1 MLVKYSM
8 GFPIGDTH
16 YRRRPKATLGL
27 ILVNVLVYLLTSY
40 DNFFISVSNYWVSSG
55 GFVPA
60 LFEDPTQVYRVLTSM
75 FLHGDIFHI
84 FFNMYFLYI
93 FGRAV
98 EDVLG
103 SSRYLV
109 LYFISGVSATLFHVT
124 FSFLGGLSSYAIP
137 AIGASGAISGV
148 LGAYLIFYPGTS
160 LTACWIFFVFPMCFS
175 LKASLYLILWFVTQV
190 IYGYAKIAGSVA
202 VFAHAGGFLAGIAIL
217 PVIVDRSRLK
227 ELKFIE
233 YIRSLPYLI
242 FTYPEKRG
250 LSKTSKTVLSL
261 VIASIIVGGAF
272 ILSALPDIG
281 SVKVVNI
288 QYTYDGTPYRDYVIV
303 QLPNVQNYI
312 AETPLDTTRILLSR
326 LNAVNL
332 IYNKNSPNEDV
343 RLENQSYV
351 ITLRVGNVRREV
363 NLLIRYF
370 NGYYDSEGFLA
381 YGDGKIETQI
391 LVVSGAQVYVI
402 DNVIYQFTINSKTT
416 NLSRVTQNVG
426 LSSIIIASGALVVVL
441 GKDKELALVGE

>member
-1 MLVKYSM
+1 MRYSI
-8 GFPIGDTH
+8 GFPIGDTY

-27 ILVNVLVYLLTSY
+27 ILVNVLIYLLTSY
-40 DNFFISVSNYWVSSG
+40 ENFFITVSNYWVSSG

-60 LFEDPTQVYRVLTSM
+60 LFDDLTQVYRVFSSM

-103 SSRYLV
+103 SLRYLV
-109 LYFISGVSATLFHVT
+109 LYFISGISATLFHVT

-160 LTACWIFFVFPMCFS
+160 LTACWIFFVFPACFS
-175 LKASLYLILWFVTQV
+175 MKASFYLIFWFITQV
-190 IYGYAKIAGSVA
+190 IYGYARIAGSVA
-202 VFAHAGGFLAGIAIL
+202 VFAHAGGFLAGIAVL
-217 PVIVDRSRLK
+217 PLIVSRSRLK

-242 FTYPEKRG
+242 FTYPKTRG
-250 LSKTSKTVLSL
+250 LSRASKTILSL
-261 VIASIIVGGAF
+261 VIASVIIGGLF
-272 ILSALPDIG
+272 ILTALPEVG
-281 SVKVVNI
+281 SVKVMNI
-288 QYTYDGTPYRDYVIV
+288 QYVYNEIPYRDYAVI
-303 QLPNVQNYI
+303 QLPAVQNYI

-332 IYNKNSPNEDV
+332 VYNENAKDGNVS
-343 RLENQSYV
+343 LENQRYV
-351 ITLRVGNVRREV
+351 ITLTIGNVRRNV
-363 NLLIRYF
+363 DLLIKYF
-370 NGYYDSEGFLA
+370 NGYYDSEGFLK
-381 YGDGKIETQI
+381 YGYGEITTQV
-391 LVVSGAQVYVI
+391 LVIQGTRIYTI
-402 DNVIYQFTINSKTT
+402 DNVEYQFAISSKTT
-416 NLSRVTQNVG
+416 NLSKVTQDVG
-426 LSSIIIASGALVVVL
+426 LASLIIASGALFVVL

>member
-1 MLVKYSM
+1 MRYSV
-8 GFPIGDTH
+8 GFPIGGTQ
-16 YRRRPKATLGL
+16 YGRRPKATLGL
-27 ILVNVLVYLLTSY
+27 ILVNVLIYLLTSY
-40 DNFFISVSNYWVSSG
+40 ENFFLSVSSYWVSSG

-60 LFEDPTQVYRVLTSM
+60 LFEDPSQVYRVLTSM

-103 SSRYLV
+103 SLRYLT
-109 LYFISGVSATLFHVT
+109 LYFVSGISATLFHVT

-137 AIGASGAISGV
+137 AVGASGAISGV

-160 LTACWIFFVFPMCFS
+160 LTACWIFFIFPMCFS
-175 LKASLYLILWFVTQV
+175 LRTSLYLIFWFVTQV

-217 PVIVDRSRLK
+217 PAIVNRSRLR

-242 FTYPEKRG
+242 FTYPKTRG
-250 LSKTSKTVLSL
+250 LSTTSKAVLSL
-261 VIASIIVGGAF
+261 VIVSIIVGGVF
-272 ILSALPDIG
+272 ILTALPEVG

-288 QYTYDGTPYRDYVIV
+288 QYTYDGTPYRDYAVI

-332 IYNKNSPNEDV
+332 IYNKNFQNENV
-343 RLENQSYV
+343 NLENENYV
-351 ITLRVGNVRREV
+351 ITLRVGNLRR
-363 NLLIRYF
+363 NISLLIKYFEGRY
-370 NGYYDSEGFLA
+370 DAEGFLTSC
-381 YGDGKIETQI
+381 YGEIVTQV
-391 LVVSGAQVYVI
+391 LVVSGTQVYVI
-402 DNVIYQFTINSKTT
+402 DNVSYQFIINSKSTD
-416 NLSRVTQNVG
+416 LSRVTQNVG
-426 LSSIIIASGALVVVL
+426 LSSIIIASGALLVVL
-441 GKDKELALVGE
+441 NKDRELALVGE